1 MTRGAF
7 AEAANVSESSIARLE
22 RGAEVWASTYLAVI
36 DYLRRQH
43 SLEDVA
49 ERIALLPDPAR
60 TRVLELIRRF
70 EKQS

>member
-1 MTRGAF
+1 
-7 AEAANVSESSIARLE
+7 
-22 RGAEVWASTYLAVI
+22 LAVI